1 MLRLHSSARKIDTAF
16 VSCLLLLFAVTS
28 CILILIG
35 AEQYHATTDAMNQNY
50 EVRTTVSYLK
60 EKIHQNDANAET
72 ETVYFAGGYALVL
85 TNSID
90 GNTYSTY
97 IYYYDGAL
105 RELSVAENSV
115 CTPDAGQIIVTLE
128 SFDAEIVRPGLVR
141 AVFKDTYGILH
152 TLYLN
157 VHSTAP
163 EQRKENL

>member
-1 MLRLHSSARKIDTAF
+1 MLTLHSSARKIDTAF
-16 VSCLLLLFAVTS
+16 VSCLFLLFAVTS

-35 AEQYHATTDAMNQNY
+35 AEQYRATTDAMKQNY

-60 EKIHQNDANAET
+60 EKLHQNDTCAET
-72 ETVYFAGGYALVL
+72 ETAYLAGGYALVL

-105 RELSVAENSV
+105 RELSAAETSAF
-115 CTPDAGQIIVTLE
+115 TPDSGQVIVTLE

-141 AVFKDTYGILH
+141 AVFKDTYGISH

-157 VHSTAP
+157 VHSATP
-163 EQRKENL
+163 DQRKENL